1 MYQVHYKLSTLNYR
15 VLIDVGIVHLDGQ
28 LPHRTSN
35 KQHHHGDSVWCYSS
49 MAMAKK
55 PTQPPG
61 ASLEGVG
68 QGRCGWVL
76 FINADRLRNKLITK
90 IYNFILIFFSSH
102 FYLPQSNGIAR
113 PPCSPPVTH
122 PPYTPLYCRR
132 LLLVGWY
139 VLSSRWRPSK
149 AMTWFIPIFCFSNCH
164 PKRWDG
170 VPHTPHPGL
179 ASLPKYLP
187 PLKPTHSLLLRC
199 LMKLRSPK
207 AMAPAMSLFICV
219 WSFWVQN
226 KGIDCVPPNHLA
238 RA

>member
-1 MYQVHYKLSTLNYR
+1 MVSYLIEHPTNNITMV
-15 VLIDVGIVHLDGQ
+15 VLFDATVAWLWQ
-28 LPHRTSN
+28 
-35 KQHHHGDSVWCYSS
+35 
-49 MAMAKK
+49 KK

-102 FYLPQSNGIAR
+102 FYLPQNNGIAR

-149 AMTWFIPIFCFSNCH
+149 AMT
-164 PKRWDG
+164 
-170 VPHTPHPGL
+170 
-179 ASLPKYLP
+179 
-187 PLKPTHSLLLRC
+187 
-199 LMKLRSPK
+199 
-207 AMAPAMSLFICV
+207 
-219 WSFWVQN
+219 
-226 KGIDCVPPNHLA
+226 
-238 RA
+238 